1 MVDENMPE
9 EDWDFSHSQFIMF
22 IWLFFTVMIT
32 YQQRGGV
39 LLLSI
44 EELILAIRFIY
55 KENEYN
61 G

>member
-32 YQQRGGV
+32 YQQRGGG

-44 EELILAIRFIY
+44 GGLILAIRFIY